1 MMIVICVVSYVEYY
15 LEMLVKVCYY
25 IHHLKAIN
33 TIFKYVCKACGEE
46 IIAFKYCPIAMRL
59 FIPDVAAV
67 RRKMKC
73 QFIVIIVIITIIKIL
88 IVSL

>member
-1 MMIVICVVSYVEYY
+1 MYFSIYIVRNIVKGYY
-15 LEMLVKVCYY
+15 ETYN
-25 IHHLKAIN
+25 LKAIN
-33 TIFKYVCKACGEE
+33 MIFKYVCKACGEE